1 MERTRPNPLERV
13 LAQRAR
19 RHEAEV
25 IIGQHHD
32 HDSDPTHPSQQ
43 QQPIPIVQPAVVPQ
57 PQPHLVQP
65 LATHQQV
72 PAHHRSA
79 KFHNT
84 TQQNDGSDDPV
95 DEAGDDGGESEDD
108 LDSKKDLQEEA
119 EEQARRRKAEKEELA
134 RKLKKGKAKSHSNLT
149 RRPSLTVVI
158 TNIPG
163 NATSSHN
170 IESSSSS
177 SRKRVG
183 FFFYFSFIRLGV
195 LTFKF
200 F

>member
-19 RHEAEV
+19 RHGDEV
-25 IIGQHHD
+25 IVGQYQD
-32 HDSDPTHPSQQ
+32 HQQ
-43 QQPIPIVQPAVVPQ
+43 EQQPVPIRSAVQPAAVPQ
-57 PQPHLVQP
+57 PQIDQR
-65 LATHQQV
+65 LATQQQLLEV
-72 PAHHRSA
+72 PADPRSA
-79 KFHNT
+79 KFRNA
-84 TQQNDGSDDPV
+84 TQRNDSDGSDDQV
-95 DEAGDDGGESEDD
+95 DEAGDDGGESRGASDGEN
-108 LDSKKDLQEEA
+108 DLQEEA
-119 EEQARRRKAEKEELA
+119 EEQARRRRAEKEELA
-134 RKLKKGKAKSHSNLT
+134 RKLKKGKAKSRSNLT

-183 FFFYFSFIRLGV
+183 FFFFFSST

>member
-19 RHEAEV
+19 RHSDEV
-25 IIGQHHD
+25 IVGQYQD
-32 HDSDPTHPSQQ
+32 QQ
-43 QQPIPIVQPAVVPQ
+43 QEQQPVTIWSAVQLVAVPQ
-57 PQPHLVQP
+57 PQIDQRLPV
-65 LATHQQV
+65 ATQQQLLKV
-72 PAHHRSA
+72 PADPRSA
-79 KFHNT
+79 NFRNA
-84 TQQNDGSDDPV
+84 TQWNDSDGSDDQV
-95 DEAGDDGGESEDD
+95 DEAGDDGGESRGASDG
-108 LDSKKDLQEEA
+108 KNDLQEEA
-119 EEQARRRKAEKEELA
+119 EEQARRRRAEKEELA
-134 RKLKKGKAKSHSNLT
+134 RKLKKGKAKSRSNLT

-183 FFFYFSFIRLGV
+183 FFFFFSFT